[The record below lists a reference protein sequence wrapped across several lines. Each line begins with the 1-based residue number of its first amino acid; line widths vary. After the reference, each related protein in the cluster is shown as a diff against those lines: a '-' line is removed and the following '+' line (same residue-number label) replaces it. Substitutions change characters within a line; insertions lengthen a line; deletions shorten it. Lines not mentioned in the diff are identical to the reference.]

1 MRRSTLHKR
10 AVIDDRPLD
19 IGLNATATRPYD
31 PFDPAQIEALI
42 GTAKTYLHEI
52 GIRFE
57 PGTEADTLFAA
68 AGCRVRGDGVVHIPP
83 QVVDAALD
91 SCARSTRLWGRD
103 GSTAIDIDA
112 RHTWFMPGM
121 TCIKVPDL
129 ETGALRDSTW
139 DDLATIARISDGLPN
154 IDAVCVACKDVPNS
168 NLSGEIGEF
177 LCLIENT
184 TKPLEYLCEQT
195 VALEAA
201 IEMAALLRGGRA
213 ELAAKPY
220 FLHLVTPLPVNFAT
234 SHIEQI
240 LVGVRA
246 GVPLS
251 VGTLAIGGASSPITV
266 AGCIA
271 QCLATDFAALVLGQ
285 LARPGAF
292 CIGSSNGYFMEA
304 ATGGIGSNTQL
315 MLGEQMICQCRRHLG
330 LPSFTGI
337 GGDAKSPRFDQ
348 DAVWEISTLMTQ
360 QFFTRPATCDYL
372 GSIDQGITFSL
383 HALLL
388 CHDLAGMLRQLWQG
402 AAFDREGLAYHV
414 MADVGPFGHFL
425 GHTHTAAHCREAN
438 WTSAYFGARAPL
450 STNDVPAQSLVARI
464 DADLRERLRAEPCP
478 PLAADL
484 RAALSEIHHRY
495 SAGEAQ

>member
-1 MRRSTLHKR
+1 MRRSGLRKR
-10 AVIDDRPLD
+10 AAADATSAD

-31 PFDPAQIEALI
+31 PFEPAQIETLI
-42 GTAKTYLHEI
+42 GTAKTYLNDI

-57 PGTEADTLFAA
+57 PGTEADVLFAA
-68 AGCRVRGDGVVHIPP
+68 AGCRVRDDGVVHIPP
-83 QVVDAALD
+83 HVVDAALA
-91 SCARSTRLWGRD
+91 SCARSTKLWGRD
-103 GSTAIDIDA
+103 GHRAIDIDT

-129 ETGALRDSTW
+129 ESGVRRDSTY
-139 DDLATIARISDGLPN
+139 DDLAAIARIADGLPN

-168 NLSGEIGEF
+168 NLGGEIGEF

-195 VALEAA
+195 AALEAA

-220 FLHLVTPLPVNFAT
+220 FLHLVTPLPVNFAA

-240 LVGVRA
+240 LIGARA

-292 CIGSSNGYFMEA
+292 CVGSSNGYFMEA
-304 ATGGIGSNTQL
+304 ATGGIGNNTQL

-402 AAFDREGLAYHV
+402 AGFDRDGLAYDV

-438 WTSAYFGARAPL
+438 WASAYFGARAPL
-450 STNDVPAQSLVARI
+450 STNDVPAQSLFARI
-464 DADLRERLRAEPCP
+464 DADLRERLRAEPC
-478 PLAADL
+478 
-484 RAALSEIHHRY
+484 
-495 SAGEAQ
+495 

>member
-1 MRRSTLHKR
+1 MRRSTLRKPT
-10 AVIDDRPLD
+10 VTDGLPVD
-19 IGLNATATRPYD
+19 IGLNATSTRPYE
-31 PFDPAQIEALI
+31 PFEPAQIETLI
-42 GTAKTYLHEI
+42 GTAKTYLTDI
-52 GIRFE
+52 GVRFE
-57 PGTEADTLFAA
+57 PGTEADALFAA
-68 AGCRVRGDGVVHIPP
+68 ADCRVRDDGLVHIPP
-83 QVVDAALD
+83 RIVDAALE
-91 SCARSTRLWGRD
+91 SCAKSTRLWDRD
-103 GSTAIDIDA
+103 GHSAITVDT

-129 ETGALRDSTW
+129 ETGVLRDSTR
-139 DDLATIARISDGLPN
+139 DDLAIITRIADGLPD

-168 NLSGEIGEF
+168 TLVGEIGEF

-220 FLHLVTPLPVNFAT
+220 FLHLVTPLPVNFAA

-266 AGCIA
+266 AGCIV
-271 QCLATDFAALVLGQ
+271 QCLATDLAAIVLGQ
-285 LARPGAF
+285 LAQPGAF

-304 ATGGIGSNTQL
+304 ATGGIGNNTQL

-360 QFFTRPATCDYL
+360 QYFTRPATCDYL

-388 CHDLAGMLRQLWQG
+388 CHDLAGMLRRLWQG
-402 AAFDREGLAYHV
+402 AGFDRESLAYEV
-414 MADVGPFGHFL
+414 MAEIGPFGHFL

-438 WTSAYFGARAPL
+438 WSSAYFGAKAPL
-450 STNDVPAQSLVARI
+450 STNDLPAQSLFARI
-464 DADLRERLRAEPCP
+464 DADLRDRLRAEPCA
-478 PLAADL
+478 PLPAAV
-484 RAALSEIHHRY
+484 RAGLADIHRRY
-495 SAGEAQ
+495 STGEA